1 MSSWNGRFEGGCRGE
16 GGREKG
22 RREKQ
27 KKKKKVRK
35 SFTLSTLRISL
46 MAAWA
51 MLVVDFFPFYFCIYS
66 FFFAIKPSFSENL
79 FSLPIAELQTRGEI
93 TQDERQGGRK
103 GQE

>member
-1 MSSWNGRFEGGCRGE
+1 MGGLGEVVEGR